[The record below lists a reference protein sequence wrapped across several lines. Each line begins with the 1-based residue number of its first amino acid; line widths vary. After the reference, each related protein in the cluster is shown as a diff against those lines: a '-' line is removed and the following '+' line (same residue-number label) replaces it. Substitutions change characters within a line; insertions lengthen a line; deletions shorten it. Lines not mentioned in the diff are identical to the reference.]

1 MNQSLATKSPLYI
14 AEEAAQTIMKAYTN
28 DKLPPAG
35 RWHYH
40 QGVFLCG
47 LIHLWN
53 ETGKP
58 TYFHYVKDYVDYLID
73 EHGNFYFSR
82 DELDAIQA
90 GLLLY
95 PLYEETGDERYRK
108 AAKKLR
114 GLFETLNRTA
124 EGGFWH
130 KDKYP
135 YQMWLDGLYMG
146 GPFALK
152 YARAFNEPDLY
163 DMVILEESLMRK
175 HTKDHHTGLYYHAWD
190 EQRKMP
196 WADPESG
203 CSPECWGRS
212 IGWYALALSD
222 MIELLPQDHGT
233 RQEWT
238 GALQEMVKNLADFQD
253 EETGL
258 WYQVVDKGEREDNW
272 LESSCSCLYVYA
284 MAKGVRMGYIDP
296 SYIEKALK
304 AYKGLLAEKIE
315 FNPGEGLFLKDIC
328 VGTSAG
334 TYEYYV
340 GREKSI
346 NDLHGVGALIMALA
360 ELEKSARHYGGGDR

>member
-130 KDKYP
+130 KDKYA

>member
-1 MNQSLATKSPLYI
+1 MNQSLATKSPLFV
-14 AEEAAQTIMKAYTN
+14 AEEAAKTIMKAYTV
-28 DKLPPAG
+28 DRLPPAG

-53 ETGKP
+53 ETGKQ
-58 TYFHYVKDYVDYLID
+58 TYFNYVKDYVDDLVD
-73 EHGNFYFSR
+73 EYGNFYFAR

-90 GLLLY
+90 GLLLF
-95 PLYEETGDERYRK
+95 PLYEETGDERYLK

-114 GLFETLNRTA
+114 GLFETLNQTA

-135 YQMWLDGLYMG
+135 YQMWLDGLYMC

-152 YARAFNEPDLY
+152 FARAFNEPELH
-163 DMVILEESLMRK
+163 DMVVLEENLMRK
-175 HTKDHHTGLYYHAWD
+175 HTKDARTGLYYHAWD
-190 EQRKMP
+190 EKRKMP

-203 CSPECWGRS
+203 CSPEFWGRS

-222 MIELLPQDHGT
+222 MIELLPQHHEK
-233 RQEWT
+233 RREWT
-238 GALQEMVKNLADFQD
+238 ATLQEMVKSLADFQD

-258 WYQVVDKGEREDNW
+258 WYQVVDKGGREDNW
-272 LESSCSCLYVYA
+272 LESSCSCLYIYA
-284 MAKGVRMGYIDP
+284 MAKGTRMGYIDP
-296 SYIEKALK
+296 SYQKKALK
-304 AYKGLLAEKIE
+304 GYRGLLAEKIE
-315 FNPGEGLFLKDIC
+315 FSLEEGLLLKDIC

-340 GREKSI
+340 GRDKST
-346 NDLHGVGALIMALA
+346 NDLHGVGALIMALT
-360 ELEKSARHYGGGDR
+360 ELERSSRFVDGGER